1 MYSLSPVYVC
11 VAGYEATDTVHIV
24 NGENEPMQFTF
35 VEGSCHAA
43 GYTVSLAIE
52 PMQGT
57 IPANSRFVVQYNTI
71 QYKICKA
78 PCCRGFRGAG
88 EQVS

>member
-1 MYSLSPVYVC
+1 M
-11 VAGYEATDTVHIV
+11 AGYKATDTVHIV

-57 IPANSRFVVQYNTI
+57 VPANSRFVIQYNTI
-71 QYKICKA
+71 QNL
-78 PCCRGFRGAG
+78 
-88 EQVS
+88 